1 VSAINAEILYE
12 PKSPKNIRPVV
23 VLTTVKRKILPTKKK
38 KISKKAPV
46 KKAVVKKAPVKKA
59 VVKKTNSKKEI
70 INPSDFNSFAKSFT
84 PYKSSKTEK
93 YMNKSQKKHFIGILN
108 SWKNALDSEQ
118 EKTEKLIQQD
128 QSNFPD
134 SLDRASKEEEFML
147 ELRKRERERKLILKI
162 ELSLKDIDDDLYG
175 YCETCGVDVGIKRL
189 EARPTATKCIDC
201 KTIDEIKEKQQFG

>member
-1 VSAINAEILYE
+1 M
-12 PKSPKNIRPVV
+12 
-23 VLTTVKRKILPTKKK
+23 
-38 KISKKAPV
+38 
-46 KKAVVKKAPVKKA
+46 
-59 VVKKTNSKKEI
+59 TNSKKKIAAKKAPTKKAAAKKAPAKKIAAKKAPTKKAATKKAPAKKVPAKKAAVKKSTVKSKI
-70 INPSDFNSFAKSFT
+70 INPTDFDSFAKSFV

-93 YMNKSQKKHFIGILN
+93 YMNKSQKKHFVNILN
-108 SWKNALDSEQ
+108 SWKYALESEQ

-147 ELRKRERERKLILKI
+147 ELRKRERERKLISKI

-175 YCETCGVDVGIKRL
+175 YCETCGVDIGIKRL

-201 KTIDEIKEKQQFG
+201 KTVDEIKEKQQYG

>member
-1 VSAINAEILYE
+1 M
-12 PKSPKNIRPVV
+12 
-23 VLTTVKRKILPTKKK
+23 PTKKK

-162 ELSLKDIDDDLYG
+162 ELSLKDIDDYLYG

>member
-1 VSAINAEILYE
+1 M
-12 PKSPKNIRPVV
+12 
-23 VLTTVKRKILPTKKK
+23 PTIKK
-38 KISKKAPV
+38 KISKKAPVKKAVVKKAPV

>member
-1 VSAINAEILYE
+1 M
-12 PKSPKNIRPVV
+12 
-23 VLTTVKRKILPTKKK
+23 PTIKK
-38 KISKKAPV
+38 KISKKAPVKKAVVKKAPVKKAVVKKAPV

>member
-1 VSAINAEILYE
+1 M
-12 PKSPKNIRPVV
+12 
-23 VLTTVKRKILPTKKK
+23 PTKKK

-70 INPSDFNSFAKSFT
+70 INPSDFNSFAKSFA

-201 KTIDEIKEKQQFG
+201 KTVDEIKEKQQFG